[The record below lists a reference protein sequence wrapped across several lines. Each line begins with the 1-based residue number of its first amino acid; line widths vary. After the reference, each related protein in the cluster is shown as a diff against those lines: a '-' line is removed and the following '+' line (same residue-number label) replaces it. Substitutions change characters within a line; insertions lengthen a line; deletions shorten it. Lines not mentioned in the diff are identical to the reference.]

1 MLGRTHVMRL
11 STLTLAV
18 VVSVVG
24 ATPPIAHADGRR
36 EHVRSE
42 FHGSG
47 RFDGHH
53 DHGFR
58 HRALFPIV
66 ITPPFFYSDLSAP
79 TTAYATP
86 APVYAPPVYAAPPA
100 YAPPPYGASGYG
112 APMQRV
118 VEFPTGR
125 YELRGDGTYS
135 PYTWVWIPNPP
146 AAPPEPVIPPQP
158 TAPPPEPPRR
168 APATSRVYRW
178 TDERGVTTWTDS
190 LEKVPSRY
198 RAHAAQLT
206 P

>member
-58 HRALFPIV
+58 HRAPFPIV

-146 AAPPEPVIPPQP
+146 AAPPEPVIPPAP